1 MVCVAAAMPT
11 VATVTVVTFSGWGL
25 KICKQ
30 AAITECLWPLGKGK
44 VCHTHEECMWGAHL
58 PSVGREPIGGQTTE
72 VSQCETR
79 LTVTFPAAGYHRPLT
94 GTKLYYL
101 VTEAHVCKQ
110 LAQGCYLKAERPR
123 VETKAL

>member
-58 PSVGREPIGGQTTE
+58 PSVGLEPVGGQTTE
-72 VSQCETR
+72 VSDAWPVRHQTYGYLPSRRVSPPVDRYQIILPRDRGTR
-79 LTVTFPAAGYHRPLT
+79 V
-94 GTKLYYL
+94 
-101 VTEAHVCKQ
+101 
-110 LAQGCYLKAERPR
+110 
-123 VETKAL
+123 